1 MGTLN
6 VQLLFRVHVH
16 WEIPTGQYAEKPC
29 AHDRAVTPQGT
40 LTQTRD
46 LVSSVLYHSDRLLND
61 DFTAGRRRRG
71 VPSSSPSPLPVT
83 SSGLVLCSGCAVR
96 IDGMFG
102 PSSSCRG
109 PNSQQ
114 LDAQLSYLH
123 IFTLTR
129 LMGLN
134 KYSSRTLLQ
143 KKKSPSVNSN
153 QFSIVA
159 KLSRSACLP

>member
-1 MGTLN
+1 MN
-6 VQLLFRVHVH
+6 VQQLFRVHVH
-16 WEIPTGQYAEKPC
+16 SEIPTSQHAEKPC
-29 AHDRAVTPQGT
+29 AHDRAVTPQGA

-46 LVSSVLYHSDRLLND
+46 LVSSVLYHSDGLLND
-61 DFTAGRRRRG
+61 DFTASRRRRD

-109 PNSQQ
+109 PNSQRP
-114 LDAQLSYLH
+114 DAQLSYLH

-129 LMGLN
+129 LMGLK
-134 KYSSRTLLQ
+134 KYSSRTLVLVT

>member
-1 MGTLN
+1 MN
-6 VQLLFRVHVH
+6 VQQLFPVHVH
-16 WEIPTGQYAEKPC
+16 SEIPTSQHAEKPC
-29 AHDRAVTPQGT
+29 AHDSAVTPQGT

-61 DFTAGRRRRG
+61 DFTASRRRRD

-114 LDAQLSYLH
+114 PNAQLSYLH

-129 LMGLN
+129 RLGLTN
-134 KYSSRTLLQ
+134 TPAELWFSLQ
-143 KKKSPSVNSN
+143 KKI
-153 QFSIVA
+153 SI
-159 KLSRSACLP
+159 CEF